1 MDKKDFYFLGKATK
15 TSGYKGNLVFFFD
28 VDNIADYND
37 LEAVFID
44 VHGELI
50 PFVILGLQFKSSNT
64 AYVTL
69 EDVTDE
75 EQASALVNCDLYL
88 PVSFLPPLSGNK
100 FYYHE
105 VIGFSVI
112 DVNHGN
118 IGKISAVNDHGPQAI
133 FIIQFESKEILIPVT
148 DEIIKKI
155 DRKNKTMEVETPDG
169 LIEIYL

>member
-37 LEAVFID
+37 LEAVFIE
-44 VHGELI
+44 VRGELI
-50 PFVILGLQFKSSNT
+50 PFAIQSLQFKSGST

-69 EDVTDE
+69 EDVTDANE
-75 EQASALVNCDLYL
+75 ASTLVNCDLYL
-88 PVSFLPPLSGNK
+88 PISYLPPLTGNK

-112 DVNHGN
+112 DVKHGN
-118 IGKISAVNDHGPQAI
+118 IGKISAVNDNGPQAI
-133 FIIQFESKEILIPVT
+133 FNIQFEDKEILVPVT
-148 DEIIKKI
+148 DEIIKKV
-155 DRKNKTMEVETPDG
+155 DRKNKTIEVETPEG

>member
-28 VDNIADYND
+28 VDNISDYND

-50 PFVILGLQFKSSNT
+50 PFVILGIQFKSGST

-69 EDVTDE
+69 EDVTDD
-75 EQASALVNCDLYL
+75 EQASTLVNCDLYL
-88 PVSFLPPLSGNK
+88 PISYLPPLTGNK

-105 VIGFSVI
+105 VIGFSVV
-112 DVNHGN
+112 DANRGN
-118 IGKISAVNDHGPQAI
+118 IGEIAAINDNGPQAI
-133 FIIQFESKEILIPVT
+133 FSILFEGKEILVPIT
-148 DEIIKKI
+148 DEIIKKV
-155 DRKNKTMEVETPDG
+155 DRKNKTIKVETPEG